1 MKDGRTRPEEQ
12 RPTHMAEPY
21 QGNLTAA
28 TTDSNLGQGPF
39 Q

>member
-1 MKDGRTRPEEQ
+1 MGQPGLEEQ

-28 TTDSNLGQGPF
+28 ATDSNLGQGPF